1 MEPNILNFTYNCSVT
16 QWTPELLLSGAQENP
31 TASTDLSVD
40 VLPLSTIESVEDM
53 TMPDCQFREADG
65 QCNIITELADTYYP
79 SPEECRGCS
88 RCPKPCAVNE
98 VTLSIGNR
106 LRVEDGKPELSSPG
120 KGPGSRLANLL
131 SWFKTDSCGCQE
143 RADIMDAWG
152 VEGCKENMP
161 TILYWLRSS
170 AAAQNLPYSETGMK
184 IILHSIFLVEQKLC
198 TNQSS
203 KQS

>member
-1 MEPNILNFTYNCSVT
+1 MEPNILNFNYVCTVT

-31 TASTDLSVD
+31 TAETEESIEI
-40 VLPLSTIESVEDM
+40 LPLSVEEDM
-53 TMPDCQFREADG
+53 LIPDCEFREQDG

-88 RCPKPCAVNE
+88 KCSKPFAVNE
-98 VTLSIGNR
+98 ITISIGNR
-106 LRVEDGKPELSSPG
+106 LRVEDGKPELSTPG
-120 KGPGSRLANLL
+120 KGPGTRLSNLL

-152 VEGCKENMP
+152 VEGCKENLP
-161 TILYWLRSS
+161 TILFWLRSS

-198 TNQSS
+198 TTQSS